1 MFSSRTLTSHGEK
14 LVKEIADRHGVSTD
28 AVRTLLFA
36 LEKGGGTVAQFC
48 HPELGGN
55 GQWMRGGMT
64 MVGDMFN
71 DRLKATVNAIC
82 LELSSIF
89 SSQELFV
96 PLAVDDHTGGL
107 SAKNAW
113 WPAELGIPSS
123 TGSQNEVRY
132 AYFPSLHRIAILQD
146 GRVQIYDTQGH
157 NIQGVQQQQQQ
168 QSGMPGALQFT
179 SQNGTFGMSAL
190 PILSPDR
197 KVSEASAFP
206 APAKPPPPPPPVAIP
221 PTEKSSPSPTEET
234 LRTLERIAELHQKG
248 ILSDEEFKS
257 KKAELLSR
265 L

>member
-1 MFSSRTLTSHGEK
+1 MLSSRSLTSNGEK
-14 LVKEIADRHGVSTD
+14 AVKEIADRHGVSAD

-36 LEKGGGTVAQFC
+36 LEKGGGTIAQFC

-82 LELSSIF
+82 LELSSVF

-96 PLAVDDHTGGL
+96 PLAVEDHTVGFA
-107 SAKNAW
+107 AKNAW
-113 WPAELGIPSS
+113 WPAELGVPSS
-123 TGSQNEVRY
+123 TGSQNDVRY
-132 AYFPSLHRIAILQD
+132 AYFPSLHRMAILQD

-157 NIQGVQQQQQQ
+157 NIQGVQQQQ
-168 QSGMPGALQFT
+168 SGMPGALQFT
-179 SQNGTFGMSAL
+179 SQTGTFGISTL
-190 PILSPDR
+190 PLLSPDR
-197 KVSEASAFP
+197 KVGEPSPLP
-206 APAKPPPPPPPVAIP
+206 APAKPPAPTAAIP
-221 PTEKSSPSPTEET
+221 TTGNSSPPPTEET
-234 LRTLERIAELHQKG
+234 LRTLERIAELHEKG
-248 ILSDEEFKS
+248 ILSDEEFTR